1 MSNIYGV
8 VFKDGGKLYY
18 FKSDD
23 IFCPIN
29 VTVIVE
35 TEQGLQFGKVINHY
49 RPEDIEID
57 IEKIK
62 NILRISTK
70 KDYEVHLKNLKDAKE
85 ALEYAKEVNKDLG
98 LKMSFI
104 DSSFNFD
111 RKQLLLN
118 FVAEDRVDFRE
129 LAKKLAAKYK
139 TRIELRQVGARD
151 KAKEVKGIGIC
162 GRELCCSCFL
172 REIDS
177 ISMSMAKNQNLALNP
192 AKINGVCG
200 RLLCCLTYEN
210 DNYTECRKCLP
221 NVGDKVKHDDKI
233 GEVISVDILNKKYKL
248 NIDGEIVEVDGRNE
262 CRKK

>member
-1 MSNIYGV
+1 MNNIYGV
-8 VFKDGGKLYY
+8 CFKDGGKLYY
-18 FKSDD
+18 FKSEDL
-23 IFCPIN
+23 FCPIN

-35 TEQGLQFGKVINHY
+35 TEQGLQFGKVVSHY
-49 RPEDIEID
+49 KPEELDFD
-57 IEKIK
+57 LDKIK
-62 NILRISTK
+62 NIVRISNK
-70 KDYEVHLKNLKDAKE
+70 KDYETHLKNLKDAQE
-85 ALEYAKEVNKDLG
+85 ALEYAKEINKELD

-129 LAKKLAAKYK
+129 LAKKLAGKYK

-151 KAKEVKGIGIC
+151 KAKEVNGIGIC
-162 GRELCCSCFL
+162 GRQLCCSCFL

-177 ISMSMAKNQNLALNP
+177 ISMNMAKNQNLALNP

-210 DNYTECRKCLP
+210 DNYTECRDCLP
-221 NVGDKVKHDDKI
+221 NVGDRINYGDKV
-233 GEVISVDILNKKYKL
+233 GEVISLDVLAKKYRL
-248 NIDGEIVEVDGRNE
+248 NIDGEIVEVDVKNE
-262 CRKK
+262 CCKK